1 MGRPI
6 LDLTN
11 GVNLSVAHR
20 QAIGEIAVRWS
31 ELEDTIAELVWELAN
46 LRVPGAYA
54 VTAHLSERT
63 LVDMGKSLVD
73 LLVTGPEPKLAA
85 QIIEH
90 LQFIINNLHPK
101 RNAMIHS
108 TWGHPGIE
116 NKSEIL
122 PIKARGKIKFGPRE
136 QYFSEDIFS
145 IADEIYKAND
155 KLYSFVSTIRELI
168 PTWHHIAK
176 S

>member
-6 LDLTN
+6 LDLAN

-31 ELEDTIAELVWELAN
+31 ELEDSLAELIWELAN
-46 LRVPGAYA
+46 LRLPGAYA
-54 VTAHLSERT
+54 VTAHLNERT
-63 LVDMGKSLVD
+63 LIDMGKSLVN
-73 LLVTGPEPKLAA
+73 LLVTGPQPALAK
-85 QIIEH
+85 EVTDH
-90 LQFIINNLHPK
+90 LQFIVHDLYPK

-108 TWGHPGIE
+108 TWGYGND
-116 NKSEIL
+116 NKAEIL

-136 QYFSEDIFS
+136 QFSSEDIFL
-145 IADEIYKAND
+145 IAQEIYDAND
-155 KLYSFVSTIRELI
+155 KLYSFVSTLRKLI
-168 PTWHHIAK
+168 PTWRHIAK

>member
-31 ELEDTIAELVWELAN
+31 ELEDTLAELIWELAN
-46 LRVPGAYA
+46 LRLPGAYA
-54 VTAHLSERT
+54 VTAHLNEST
-63 LVDMGKSLVD
+63 LVNMGKSLVH
-73 LLVTGPEPKLAA
+73 LLVTGPQPKLSLE
-85 QIIEH
+85 ITEH
-90 LQFIINNLHPK
+90 LQFVINDLYPK

-108 TWGHPGIE
+108 TWGYGNE
-116 NKSEIL
+116 NKAEIL
-122 PIKARGKIKFGPRE
+122 PVKARGKIKFGPRE
-136 QYFSEDIFS
+136 QYSAEDIFL

-155 KLYSFVSTIRELI
+155 KLYSFVSTLRELI
-168 PTWHHIAK
+168 PTWRHVAK